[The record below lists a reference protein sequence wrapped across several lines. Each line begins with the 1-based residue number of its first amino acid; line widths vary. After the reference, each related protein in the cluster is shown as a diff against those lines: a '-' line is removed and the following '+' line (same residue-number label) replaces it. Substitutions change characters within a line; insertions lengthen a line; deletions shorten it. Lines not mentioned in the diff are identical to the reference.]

1 MEVKHF
7 QKCQKVSYTGLERE
21 RHLIKFKKK
30 KKGLKADSSHE
41 VKNKKIVKKKKKWC

>member
-1 MEVKHF
+1 MPKS
-7 QKCQKVSYTGLERE
+7 QLYKPWKGKTSYKTQE
-21 RHLIKFKKK
+21 KK